1 MGKKNFF
8 GFAVFAVIAGGVF
21 LSESDV
27 SVGFSEAEPVQPN
40 WAAITAWPTLQV
52 DMIEAQP
59 DPNRQIT
66 AIVLDDSGSMEDDI
80 DAAKAAVI
88 GALGAMEASDP
99 DRCDW
104 AERGHD
110 PAVFDGRRRPTRAA
124 RFAGT
129 HRR

>member
-88 GALGAMEASDP
+88 GALGAMEASD
-99 DRCDW
+99 RI
-104 AERGHD
+104 
-110 PAVFDGRRRPTRAA
+110 AVIGLNAGTILPFSTVARRPTRAA